1 MVSSDRLRPSLA
13 KRLHRLDDEEDK
25 ISRQTLTAQN
35 LRRLCRIRLCRERV
49 IEYLDAF
56 DMMRINAVYSPV

>member
-1 MVSSDRLRPSLA
+1 
-13 KRLHRLDDEEDK
+13 
-25 ISRQTLTAQN
+25 